1 MSGTTSLGTYL
12 RDLRARR
19 GLSLDEVARLTRVA
33 SRYIEALEADTFGAL
48 PAPVF
53 TRGYIRAYCQALHEP
68 VEEALALYHS
78 QSVRTP
84 SVPTQ
89 PVKVAAPPPSA
100 ETEARSR
107 STVLVSFILLVVLGL
122 ALFGVTLAL
131 QSGKDTTEK
140 RTVDTTSSPSLSPS
154 STPAI
159 AEPPSPP
166 VREPAAAPPPVIT
179 PRVVSP
185 PPVATVHTAPPAVA
199 SVHATP
205 PTSVPSASPA
215 TPPSAPAAPPAQPA
229 TPDLSG
235 VVAAVTSPYH
245 LVARVS
251 EPTWIR
257 VRTED
262 GRLSE
267 ETIPAGQVRE
277 WVSNGPFVL
286 TIGNA
291 LYTELEETLIAAD
304 LGAPLAADFVNRA
317 REEVM
322 FGTVTR
328 AEQLRPLFRK
338 FLNEI
343 LAPAVQPL
351 DLDRRPAVILM
362 LGVNGSGKTTT
373 CAKLA
378 AQLRGDGKQVLLAAA
393 DTFRA
398 AAIEQLETWGA
409 RIGVDVIRQAAG
421 SDPAAV
427 VFDAL
432 KAATARNVDTLI
444 IDTAGRLHTKSNLM
458 AELAKLKKV
467 IERQL
472 PGAPHESL
480 MVLDAPTGQ
489 NGFAQARMFHETIG
503 VSGVILTKL
512 DGTAKGGIV
521 VRIVRE
527 LKLPIKLVGVG
538 EKVEDLGSFDA
549 ERFVDA
555 LVPAA

>member
-19 GLSLDEVARLTRVA
+19 GLSLDELARLTRVA

-159 AEPPSPP
+159 AEAPSPP
-166 VREPAAAPPPVIT
+166 VSEPVAAPPPVIT
-179 PRVVSP
+179 PRVVS
-185 PPVATVHTAPPAVA
+185 PPAVA

-215 TPPSAPAAPPAQPA
+215 TPPSAPSAPPAQPA

-291 LYTELEETLIAAD
+291 GGVSFELNGRVLPA
-304 LGAPLAADFVNRA
+304 LGPS
-317 REEVM
+317 
-322 FGTVTR
+322 G
-328 AEQLRPLFRK
+328 
-338 FLNEI
+338 
-343 LAPAVQPL
+343 
-351 DLDRRPAVILM
+351 AVISRL
-362 LGVNGSGKTTT
+362 
-373 CAKLA
+373 
-378 AQLRGDGKQVLLAAA
+378 VLPP
-393 DTFRA
+393 
-398 AAIEQLETWGA
+398 Q
-409 RIGVDVIRQAAG
+409 Q
-421 SDPAAV
+421 
-427 VFDAL
+427 
-432 KAATARNVDTLI
+432 
-444 IDTAGRLHTKSNLM
+444 
-458 AELAKLKKV
+458 
-467 IERQL
+467 
-472 PGAPHESL
+472 
-480 MVLDAPTGQ
+480 
-489 NGFAQARMFHETIG
+489 
-503 VSGVILTKL
+503 
-512 DGTAKGGIV
+512 
-521 VRIVRE
+521 
-527 LKLPIKLVGVG
+527 
-538 EKVEDLGSFDA
+538 
-549 ERFVDA
+549 
-555 LVPAA
+555 

>member
-131 QSGKDTTEK
+131 QAGKDTTEK

-159 AEPPSPP
+159 AEAPSPP
-166 VREPAAAPPPVIT
+166 VSEPVAAPPPVIT

-291 LYTELEETLIAAD
+291 GGVSFELNGRVLPA
-304 LGAPLAADFVNRA
+304 LGPS
-317 REEVM
+317 
-322 FGTVTR
+322 G
-328 AEQLRPLFRK
+328 
-338 FLNEI
+338 
-343 LAPAVQPL
+343 
-351 DLDRRPAVILM
+351 AVISRL
-362 LGVNGSGKTTT
+362 
-373 CAKLA
+373 
-378 AQLRGDGKQVLLAAA
+378 VLPP
-393 DTFRA
+393 
-398 AAIEQLETWGA
+398 Q
-409 RIGVDVIRQAAG
+409 Q
-421 SDPAAV
+421 
-427 VFDAL
+427 
-432 KAATARNVDTLI
+432 
-444 IDTAGRLHTKSNLM
+444 
-458 AELAKLKKV
+458 
-467 IERQL
+467 
-472 PGAPHESL
+472 
-480 MVLDAPTGQ
+480 
-489 NGFAQARMFHETIG
+489 
-503 VSGVILTKL
+503 
-512 DGTAKGGIV
+512 
-521 VRIVRE
+521 
-527 LKLPIKLVGVG
+527 
-538 EKVEDLGSFDA
+538 
-549 ERFVDA
+549 
-555 LVPAA
+555 

>member
-33 SRYIEALEADTFGAL
+33 SRYIEALEADAFGAL

-78 QSVRTP
+78 QSVRTA

-89 PVKVAAPPPSA
+89 PVKVATPPPSA
-100 ETEARSR
+100 ESEARSR
-107 STVLVSFILLVVLGL
+107 STVLVSFILLVILGL

-159 AEPPSPP
+159 AEAPSPP
-166 VREPAAAPPPVIT
+166 VSEPVAAPPPVVT

-205 PTSVPSASPA
+205 PTPVPSASPA
-215 TPPSAPAAPPAQPA
+215 TPPSAPSAPAAAPPA

-291 LYTELEETLIAAD
+291 GGVSFELNGRVLPA
-304 LGAPLAADFVNRA
+304 LGPS
-317 REEVM
+317 
-322 FGTVTR
+322 G
-328 AEQLRPLFRK
+328 
-338 FLNEI
+338 
-343 LAPAVQPL
+343 
-351 DLDRRPAVILM
+351 AVISRL
-362 LGVNGSGKTTT
+362 
-373 CAKLA
+373 
-378 AQLRGDGKQVLLAAA
+378 VLPP
-393 DTFRA
+393 
-398 AAIEQLETWGA
+398 Q
-409 RIGVDVIRQAAG
+409 Q
-421 SDPAAV
+421 
-427 VFDAL
+427 
-432 KAATARNVDTLI
+432 
-444 IDTAGRLHTKSNLM
+444 
-458 AELAKLKKV
+458 
-467 IERQL
+467 
-472 PGAPHESL
+472 
-480 MVLDAPTGQ
+480 
-489 NGFAQARMFHETIG
+489 
-503 VSGVILTKL
+503 
-512 DGTAKGGIV
+512 
-521 VRIVRE
+521 
-527 LKLPIKLVGVG
+527 
-538 EKVEDLGSFDA
+538 
-549 ERFVDA
+549 
-555 LVPAA
+555 

>member
-1 MSGTTSLGTYL
+1 MSGTTSSGTYL

-53 TRGYIRAYCQALHEP
+53 TRGYIRAYLPAP
-68 VEEALALYHS
+68 PGPGGEAPALYHS

-159 AEPPSPP
+159 GRASCRARSVTGVQTCALPISTQPVKVAAPPPSAETEARSRSTVLVSFILLVVLGLALFGVTLALQSGKDTTEKRTVDTTSSPSLSPSSTPAIAEAPSPP
-166 VREPAAAPPPVIT
+166 VSEPVAAPPPVIT

-215 TPPSAPAAPPAQPA
+215 TPPSTPSAPPAQPA

-291 LYTELEETLIAAD
+291 GGVSFELNGRVLPA
-304 LGAPLAADFVNRA
+304 LGPS
-317 REEVM
+317 
-322 FGTVTR
+322 G
-328 AEQLRPLFRK
+328 
-338 FLNEI
+338 
-343 LAPAVQPL
+343 
-351 DLDRRPAVILM
+351 AVISRL
-362 LGVNGSGKTTT
+362 
-373 CAKLA
+373 
-378 AQLRGDGKQVLLAAA
+378 VLPP
-393 DTFRA
+393 
-398 AAIEQLETWGA
+398 Q
-409 RIGVDVIRQAAG
+409 Q
-421 SDPAAV
+421 
-427 VFDAL
+427 
-432 KAATARNVDTLI
+432 
-444 IDTAGRLHTKSNLM
+444 
-458 AELAKLKKV
+458 
-467 IERQL
+467 
-472 PGAPHESL
+472 
-480 MVLDAPTGQ
+480 
-489 NGFAQARMFHETIG
+489 
-503 VSGVILTKL
+503 
-512 DGTAKGGIV
+512 
-521 VRIVRE
+521 
-527 LKLPIKLVGVG
+527 
-538 EKVEDLGSFDA
+538 
-549 ERFVDA
+549 
-555 LVPAA
+555 